1 LSLAKIENKKTG
13 GYYSYQLI
21 FLFWGD
27 KIITLYGKYWYIEA
41 NLQTVKSFLRLTRE
55 FRIRSYNE
63 LITQTSTIFI
73 IYIMLAVVNWRN
85 QDPRTLK
92 SSFTSAM
99 MRFRITFM
107 ETLTLPLELLK
118 STMKNV
124 FSHSKKIKKIP
135 SYFVNSLSAW
145 LKEKV
150 LL

>member
-1 LSLAKIENKKTG
+1 
-13 GYYSYQLI
+13 
-21 FLFWGD
+21 
-27 KIITLYGKYWYIEA
+27 
-41 NLQTVKSFLRLTRE
+41 
-55 FRIRSYNE
+55 
-63 LITQTSTIFI
+63 
-73 IYIMLAVVNWRN
+73 MLAVVNWRN

-124 FSHSKKIKKIP
+124 FNHLKKIKKIP